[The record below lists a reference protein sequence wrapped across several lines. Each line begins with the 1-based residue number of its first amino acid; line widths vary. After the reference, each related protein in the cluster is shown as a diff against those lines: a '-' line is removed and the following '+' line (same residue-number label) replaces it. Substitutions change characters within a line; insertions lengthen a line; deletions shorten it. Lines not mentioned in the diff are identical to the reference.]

1 MTQDRLLTSL
11 NWRPM
16 VGSAVATMVWSSA
29 ARNIVSNRL
38 IRMVR
43 TSSGVSGA
51 GGAIGGASLTSMTS
65 VVMRESSRPISSGN
79 VVWSAGS
86 RPCRWCL
93 FMSDVIFFCAAK
105 AAEMES
111 PYRQYNRGR
120 VPFAAAPRAHGCI
133 PRGCLRVPVM
143 DQRNSFRGIR
153 SGFRPLLQPRPLRQ
167 QGRPLH
173 DVVLEI
179 LIGDLVLGALHPAAD
194 GNPGFMHGIG
204 ITRNQRM
211 PPVEIASLRDQLV
224 TAARRQPVQG
234 ADVLGRQAD
243 TIRNLVGT
251 VPVVLAGAQA

>member
-43 TSSGVSGA
+43 ASSGLSGA

-93 FMSDVIFFCAAK
+93 FMSDVILFCAAK

-111 PYRQYNRGR
+111 PYRQHFRGPI
-120 VPFAAAPRAHGCI
+120 PFAAAPRAHGCI
-133 PRGCLRVPVM
+133 PRGCLRVSVI
-143 DQRNSFRGIR
+143 DQRNSFRR
-153 SGFRPLLQPRPLRQ
+153 LCSGFRPLLQPRPVRQ
-167 QGRPLH
+167 QCRPLH
-173 DVVLEI
+173 DVVLQI
-179 LIGDLVLGALHPAAD
+179 LIGDLVLGTLHPPAH
-194 GNPGFMHGIG
+194 GNSGFMHGIG
-204 ITRNQRM
+204 VAGNQRV
-211 PPVEIASLRDQLV
+211 PPVEVTPLRDQFV
-224 TAARRQPVQG
+224 AAARRQPS
-234 ADVLGRQAD
+234 
-243 TIRNLVGT
+243 
-251 VPVVLAGAQA
+251 

>member
-43 TSSGVSGA
+43 TSSGLSGA

-65 VVMRESSRPISSGN
+65 VVMCESSRPISSGN

-93 FMSDVIFFCAAK
+93 FMSDVILFCAAK

-111 PYRQYNRGR
+111 PYRTHLRGQISL
-120 VPFAAAPRAHGCI
+120 AADACAHGCI
-133 PRGCLRVPVM
+133 PRGCHRVSVSDIWSLASAFGDTLMAAPGNHPVNLRSVGLELQRREQI
-143 DQRNSFRGIR
+143 DQMR
-153 SGFRPLLQPRPLRQ
+153 
-167 QGRPLH
+167 
-173 DVVLEI
+173 
-179 LIGDLVLGALHPAAD
+179 LVLVD
-194 GNPGFMHGIG
+194 
-204 ITRNQRM
+204 
-211 PPVEIASLRDQLV
+211 D
-224 TAARRQPVQG
+224 
-234 ADVLGRQAD
+234 
-243 TIRNLVGT
+243 
-251 VPVVLAGAQA
+251 

>member
-43 TSSGVSGA
+43 TSSGLSGA

-65 VVMRESSRPISSGN
+65 VVMRESSLPISSGN

-105 AAEMES
+105 AAEMEL
-111 PYRQYNRGR
+111 PYRQYIRGR

-133 PRGCLRVPVM
+133 PSGSHRVLVMAQHAPTFRPSPHDLVWAGCLRKLVMPGLEHARAHRVKCDSPV
-143 DQRNSFRGIR
+143 
-153 SGFRPLLQPRPLRQ
+153 
-167 QGRPLH
+167 
-173 DVVLEI
+173 
-179 LIGDLVLGALHPAAD
+179 
-194 GNPGFMHGIG
+194 
-204 ITRNQRM
+204 TRRA
-211 PPVEIASLRDQLV
+211 PVTMRV
-224 TAARRQPVQG
+224 ARRRRKG
-234 ADVLGRQAD
+234 FLFARRWCFLFTAENGH
-243 TIRNLVGT
+243 
-251 VPVVLAGAQA
+251 AGIAGGEDR

>member
-43 TSSGVSGA
+43 TSSGLSGA

-65 VVMRESSRPISSGN
+65 VVMCESSLPISSGN

-111 PYRQYNRGR
+111 PYALHNRGANR
-120 VPFAAAPRAHGCI
+120 LRGSRLRAWVH
-133 PRGCLRVPVM
+133 PASELRVP
-143 DQRNSFRGIR
+143 
-153 SGFRPLLQPRPLRQ
+153 
-167 QGRPLH
+167 
-173 DVVLEI
+173 
-179 LIGDLVLGALHPAAD
+179 
-194 GNPGFMHGIG
+194 
-204 ITRNQRM
+204 
-211 PPVEIASLRDQLV
+211 
-224 TAARRQPVQG
+224 
-234 ADVLGRQAD
+234 
-243 TIRNLVGT
+243 
-251 VPVVLAGAQA
+251 

>member
-43 TSSGVSGA
+43 TSSGLSGA

-111 PYRQYNRGR
+111 PYAQYIRGQI
-120 VPFAAAPRAHGCI
+120 PFAADACAHGCI
-133 PRGCLRVPVM
+133 PRETSSRFRDRSAQASRICVQAFGRFFSRARFGNSAGHCTMWSSRSSSAISSSVPCT
-143 DQRNSFRGIR
+143 
-153 SGFRPLLQPRPLRQ
+153 LPRTETPASCT
-167 QGRPLH
+167 
-173 DVVLEI
+173 
-179 LIGDLVLGALHPAAD
+179 VLGSP
-194 GNPGFMHGIG
+194 
-204 ITRNQRM
+204 
-211 PPVEIASLRDQLV
+211 EISGCHQ
-224 TAARRQPVQG
+224 
-234 ADVLGRQAD
+234 
-243 TIRNLVGT
+243 
-251 VPVVLAGAQA
+251 